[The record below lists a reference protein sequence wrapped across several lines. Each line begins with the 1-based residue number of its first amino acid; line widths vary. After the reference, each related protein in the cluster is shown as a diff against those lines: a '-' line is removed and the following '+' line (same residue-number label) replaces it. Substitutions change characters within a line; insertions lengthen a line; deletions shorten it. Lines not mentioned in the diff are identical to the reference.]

1 MPHNLEPACPW
12 TSGPCRTGR
21 LVTHTLAAWPA
32 RPSSLPTRPACGHFV
47 PSSYPDARCLARSGG
62 TPRHQHMPSCCTVT
76 ITYVDNDLPVARG
89 ACGRLPGLR
98 RKASSAPSSTE
109 EAMMAAAA
117 AAAPAAEPGRSGH
130 RPSRLFLNPSHA
142 PSRGG
147 ALPDSRGAR
156 AVPPSPSDGITAPS
170 MACRGRLPVPGA
182 VFGQRAPTVPNCFR
196 RFVSGRLGCQSPKR
210 HYRIRFTPAH
220 PIPGRNFVESHRM
233 LQPPRFL
240 AANPPK
246 AGSLLTFPMQIHERS
261 HTHARG

>member
-1 MPHNLEPACPW
+1 
-12 TSGPCRTGR
+12 
-21 LVTHTLAAWPA
+21 
-32 RPSSLPTRPACGHFV
+32 
-47 PSSYPDARCLARSGG
+47 
-62 TPRHQHMPSCCTVT
+62 MPSCCTVT

-182 VFGQRAPTVPNCFR
+182 VFGQRASNGSKLLQASHLRAVDSD
-196 RFVSGRLGCQSPKR
+196 VSPRSATTASDSPRPIQSPGVISSNRTACCSPLVSWQPTHPKLVLSSHSLCKYTNAR
-210 HYRIRFTPAH
+210 TRTLEDDSRDLLPAPDSVTNHKPRLIRAWLAEKCRISSSR
-220 PIPGRNFVESHRM
+220 
-233 LQPPRFL
+233 L
-240 AANPPK
+240 
-246 AGSLLTFPMQIHERS
+246 
-261 HTHARG
+261 